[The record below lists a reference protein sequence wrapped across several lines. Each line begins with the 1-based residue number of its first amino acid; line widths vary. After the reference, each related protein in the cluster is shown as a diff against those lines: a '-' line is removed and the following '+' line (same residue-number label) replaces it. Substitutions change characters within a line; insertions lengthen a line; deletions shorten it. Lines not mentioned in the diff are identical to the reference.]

1 MMHMTP
7 DQMMFAQLLDMSGAG
22 NYLMWLNHPQMKP
35 EPLLRALTQ
44 MRKGGLTPDR
54 IDQLIEET

>member
-1 MMHMTP
+1 MHMTP
-7 DQMMFAQLLDMSGAG
+7 DQMMFDQLLDMSGAG
-22 NYLMWLNHPQMKP
+22 NYLMWLNHPQMQP